1 MFFKEG
7 GGITFASSWK
17 TWPDGEVIGSLAHE
31 IGHFANVKADTDFKS
46 AYAVPSSSPDAYA
59 MSAMVGLHQEG
70 EAVYNNWV
78 VQQEILSNNGP
89 QIYLAG
95 EYKANPDGSVSSTGL
110 QSSLDTQHATDIRS
124 SSLIGSDRQIL
135 IDSAMGVYAT
145 LPNSVNRQ
153 AYFNYYGAA
162 SGAQAP
168 APGTLQS
175 VTFTNNNA
183 TNQIGSMSENYSSGN
198 TIQVKFTG
206 TAPSTSTVT
215 NPSGNLLTE
224 NVYTSAT
231 VNANN
236 ATVNLLNG
244 ATATVNGTGN
254 TINAGNNVTV
264 TANGTNNTINTGA
277 NDLVCTSNNVCNVG
291 ANVATGQSIGL
302 TTVDGNG
309 DKIYAENPH
318 TAVDIS
324 GQYDT
329 AYGNNDSINFSGSTS
344 GDAVDGTGDSGA
356 DWAGVAVDTSASTS
370 DPYPGGSGLDCP
382 DGIDP
387 IIFNLAGGGV
397 QTQGLNTSA
406 ARFDMQN
413 SGQADRTGWGT
424 AGEGYLLYDPN
435 DTDNTTA
442 ITQDSQ
448 LVAGFGAL
456 QSLAQQVDGMGTGTL
471 GASDALW
478 QTLKVWGDTTG
489 TGQFQSGQLYTLDQ
503 LGIAGINLDATHISQ
518 DSNGNTILDD
528 GTYTRADGTTGDI
541 AEVNLM
547 FNPGNGQTPSAA
559 DTFAQ
564 KQVNQLIQAMAAYAP
579 DAAGSIVAQALP
591 QDQTTLQLAAH

>member
-1 MFFKEG
+1 MTSNQIITGNESMWGNVRLSTSQIALINKSPTLVSQLLDYQAAVAAGSLNPIVQGPDGSMFFKEG
-7 GGITFASSWK
+7 GGITFASNWK

-78 VQQEILSNNGP
+78 VQREILSNNGP

-110 QSSLDTQHATDIRS
+110 QSLLDTQHATDIRS
-124 SSLIGSDRQIL
+124 SSLIGSNRQIL

-145 LPNSVNRQ
+145 LPNSVNWQ

-277 NDLVCTSNNVCNVG
+277 NDLVCTSNNVFNVG
-291 ANVATGQSIGL
+291 ANVAT
-302 TTVDGNG
+302 
-309 DKIYAENPH
+309 
-318 TAVDIS
+318 
-324 GQYDT
+324 
-329 AYGNNDSINFSGSTS
+329 
-344 GDAVDGTGDSGA
+344 
-356 DWAGVAVDTSASTS
+356 
-370 DPYPGGSGLDCP
+370 
-382 DGIDP
+382 
-387 IIFNLAGGGV
+387 
-397 QTQGLNTSA
+397 
-406 ARFDMQN
+406 
-413 SGQADRTGWGT
+413 
-424 AGEGYLLYDPN
+424 
-435 DTDNTTA
+435 
-442 ITQDSQ
+442 
-448 LVAGFGAL
+448 
-456 QSLAQQVDGMGTGTL
+456 
-471 GASDALW
+471 W

-541 AEVNLM
+541 AGVNLM